1 MTGVVEVEEN
11 LTSQQMNEAI
21 ANLKH
26 HLREYFGEDLERV
39 NEVRFKLTRVLKE
52 FNRHQSKW
60 LARLEVQPCDIS
72 FLCKEDSKT
81 ASYEVWVLERKTE
94 DLVAKIYLDYDL
106 SNNVKRLLGIHES
119 SDYYVLTFNET
130 LDILNLAVK
139 LMHAFTE
146 A

>member
-1 MTGVVEVEEN
+1 VAEVDED
-11 LTSQQMNEAI
+11 LTPREMNEAI
-21 ANLKH
+21 ANLKQ
-26 HLREYFGEDLERV
+26 HLREYFGDDLRRV

-52 FNRHQSKW
+52 FNRGQGRW

-81 ASYEVWVLERKTE
+81 ASYEVWVLDRKTE
-94 DLVAKIYLDYDL
+94 DVIAKIYLDYDL
-106 SNNVKRLLGIHES
+106 TRDVRRLLGVHES
-119 SDYYVLTFNET
+119 SDYYVLTFNEA

-139 LMHAFTE
+139 LIHVFTQ